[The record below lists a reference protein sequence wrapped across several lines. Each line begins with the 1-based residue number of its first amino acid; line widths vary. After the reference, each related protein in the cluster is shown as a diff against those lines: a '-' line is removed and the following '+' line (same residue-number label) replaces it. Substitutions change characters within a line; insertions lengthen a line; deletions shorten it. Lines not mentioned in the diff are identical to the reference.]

1 MKTILVLALVV
12 LVVAAIA
19 YAQVGPRIRAEDNPK
34 PPPGLLLPPPPV
46 IMLADGGFLY
56 ILRGDQ
62 LIKIEESTLEAKK
75 VMRLPRP
82 EPPPPED

>member
-1 MKTILVLALVV
+1 MKTILVLVLVV

-46 IMLADGGFLY
+46 IMLADSGFLY

-62 LIKIEESTLEAKK
+62 LIKIDESGLQVKAVT
-75 VMRLPRP
+75 RLPRP